1 MKLEHYMIRENAT
14 SKRSKGIFYGW
25 WIVAANAAIAFYQAG
40 TYFYGFGAFI
50 NPLKQSFGWSYA
62 QISLAF
68 SLRSAETGPIAPLTG
83 YMVDR
88 LGARPVALIGIS
100 VMGLGFFLLSQT
112 NSLAVFYITYLV
124 LALGASLCGSVLP
137 MTNIAN
143 WFIRKRGRAF
153 GFFTAGAGMSGLLV
167 PVVTWLLGVYHWR
180 TVLIMIGGGTWLVG
194 LPLALVLRHRP
205 EKYGLHPDGE
215 EPHYE
220 AETLGSALG
229 QEVEGLSVRQALKD
243 RSFWLLTVAFMLSF
257 APLNAVS
264 LFLIPYLS
272 DPVDQH
278 GLALAGAMAGA
289 AVTVM
294 TLTSMGGRFGFGWL
308 ADYRQPRH
316 IIMWLLILQAAGL
329 VVLANLRSVWHL
341 IPFFILF
348 APAYGGVIAV
358 RPVILAHY
366 YGRHALGT
374 IQGLTMATMTVGGVL
389 TPLVVGILR
398 DATGGYQW
406 PFFVFAMVTL
416 LAIPLLWLA
425 RPPAIQT
432 YSTAGIS

>member
-1 MKLEHYMIRENAT
+1 MKLEHYMTRENAT
-14 SKRSKGIFYGW
+14 SKRSKRIFYGW
-25 WIVAANAAIAFYQAG
+25 WIVAANAVIAFYQAG

-88 LGARPVALIGIS
+88 LGARPVALIGVL

-143 WFIRKRGRAF
+143 WFIQKRGRAF
-153 GFFTAGAGMSGLLV
+153 GIFTAGAGMSGLLV
-167 PVVTWLLGVYHWR
+167 PVVTWLLGIYHWR
-180 TVLIMIGGGTWLVG
+180 TVLIMIGGGTLLVG
-194 LPLALVLRHRP
+194 LPLSLVLRHRP
-205 EKYGLHPDGE
+205 EKYGLYPDGE

-220 AETLGSALG
+220 IETFKSTQE
-229 QEVEGLSVRQALKD
+229 QEVEGLNIRQALKD

-264 LFLIPYLS
+264 IFLIPYLS
-272 DPVDQH
+272 DPIDQH
-278 GLALAGAMAGA
+278 GLALAGAMAGG
-289 AVTVM
+289 AVTIM
-294 TLTSMGGRFGFGWL
+294 TLTSLGGRFGFGWL
-308 ADYRQPRH
+308 ADYREPRH
-316 IIMWLLILQAAGL
+316 IIMGLLIVQAAGL
-329 VVLANLRSVWHL
+329 LVLANLRSVWHL

-366 YGRHALGT
+366 YGRNALGT
-374 IQGLTMATMTVGGVL
+374 IQGLTMATMTVGGVM

-406 PFFVFAMVTL
+406 PFFVFAMTTL

-425 RPPAIQT
+425 RPPAIKT
-432 YSTAGIS
+432 YSTTGIS

>member
-1 MKLEHYMIRENAT
+1 MGSEQVT
-14 SKRSKGIFYGW
+14 SKRSGRIFYGW
-25 WIVAANAAIAFYQAG
+25 WIVVANAAIAFYQTG
-40 TYFYGFGAFI
+40 VYFYSFGAFI
-50 NPLKQSFGWSYA
+50 NPLRESFGWSYA

-68 SLRSAETGPIAPLTG
+68 SLRSAETGPLAPLAG
-83 YMVDR
+83 YLVDR
-88 LGARPVALIGIS
+88 LGPRVVALIGIS

-112 NSLAVFYITYLV
+112 NSLAVFYIMYLV
-124 LALGASLCGSVLP
+124 VALGASLCAPIMP

-153 GFFTAGAGMSGLLV
+153 GLYTAGAGLSGLLV
-167 PVVTWLLGVYHWR
+167 PVITWLLGVHDWR
-180 TVLIMIGGGTWLVG
+180 TVLIMMGAGTWLLG

-215 EPHYE
+215 EPRFE
-220 AETLGSALG
+220 AETVGSAPAQG

-257 APLNAVS
+257 APLSAVS
-264 LFLIPYLS
+264 IFLIPYLS

-278 GLALAGAMAGA
+278 GLALAGAMAGGSG
-289 AVTVM
+289 TIM
-294 TLTSMGGRFGFGWL
+294 TLTSLGGRFAFGWF
-308 ADYRQPRH
+308 ADFRQPRR
-316 IIMWLLILQAAGL
+316 IIMALLVVQAAGL

-341 IPFFILF
+341 IPFFVLF
-348 APAYGGVIAV
+348 APAYGGIIAV

-366 YGRHALGT
+366 FGRHALGT
-374 IQGLTMATMTVGGVL
+374 IQGLTMATMTVGGVM

-406 PFFVFAMVTL
+406 PFFVFAMTTL
-416 LAIPLLWLA
+416 VAIPLLWLA
-425 RPPAIQT
+425 RPPAIQSDGPT
-432 YSTAGIS
+432 GVN